1 MPVQR
6 KTQRGSALLLIV
18 IAALTLIGVVGLA
31 LDASHLGYMKAR
43 LQSTVDA
50 MALAAAKRLDETG
63 STSSACDA
71 ARTVLLAN
79 AQDFRELQMVLPS
92 SIVCPG
98 ATWFQ
103 IQYSASVTPFNA
115 GTTPASYVRIRIA
128 EVNTRP
134 SLARALGFF
143 GDLTVT
149 ASAIAGPSAPVERL
163 CSLLPIA
170 VCGDSAAPAPYF
182 GYEPGRLYALKG
194 KTNTSQGGAFKDYYF
209 LDPDRLVG
217 GQAYPDL
224 RRNFAGGFG
233 SCLVVGSP
241 DLVPLKTG
249 VNIGPVRQGVNTR
262 FDEYG
267 GAAGQVTPG
276 EFPPDVLIGE
286 PAPLLTVDVAGAL
299 RQGSTVITYGSQV
312 AGRNRK
318 DYLDHLAMGPSG
330 YDIAP
335 LPAPGRGALLRREV
349 AVPIAQCPPE
359 NQGSGKGVR
368 IRGAGCFFLIQKM
381 SSGGSES
388 DLIAE
393 FIPNCEAAGRP
404 GPNPGGGGPYVIQ
417 MFRDPTSKDS

>member
-18 IAALTLIGVVGLA
+18 IAAVTLIGVVGLA

-63 STSSACDA
+63 STASACEA
-71 ARTVLLAN
+71 ARTTLLAN
-79 AQDFRELQMVLPS
+79 AQDFRELQAALPTT
-92 SIVCPG
+92 IVCPG

-115 GTTPASYVRIRIA
+115 GTTPASYVRVRIA
-128 EVNTRP
+128 QINTRP

-143 GDLTVT
+143 GDLAVT
-149 ASAIAGPSAPVERL
+149 ASAIAGPSAPVQRL

-170 VCGDSAAPAPYF
+170 VCGDRAATGPNF
-182 GYEPGRLYALKG
+182 GYEPGRVYVLKG
-194 KTNTSQGGAFKDYYF
+194 KTKTTEGGTFKDYYF

-262 FDEYG
+262 FNDYG
-267 GAAGQVTPG
+267 GAGGQVTPG
-276 EFPPDVLIGE
+276 EFPPDVLIGG
-286 PAPLLTVDVAGAL
+286 PSPLLSVNSTGESV
-299 RQGSTVITYGSQV
+299 QGSTIITYGSQV
-312 AGRNRK
+312 TGRNRK
-318 DYLDHLAMGPSG
+318 DYLDRLAAGPTA
-330 YDIAP
+330 YDIQP
-335 LPAPGRGALLRREV
+335 LPAPGIGALLRREV

-359 NQGSGKGVR
+359 DQGSAQGVR
-368 IRGAGCFFLIQKM
+368 IRGAGCFFLLQKM
-381 SSGGSES
+381 GSGGSES
-388 DLIAE
+388 DLFAE

-404 GPNPGGGGPYVIQ
+404 GPDPGGGGPYIIQ
-417 MFRDPTSKDS
+417 MFRDPSSKDS

>member
-6 KTQRGSALLLIV
+6 KSQRGSALLLIV
-18 IAALTLIGVVGLA
+18 ISAVTLIGIVGLA

-63 STSSACDA
+63 STTSACEA
-71 ARTVLLAN
+71 ARTTLLEN
-79 AQDFRELQMVLPS
+79 AEGFREPQTALPTT
-92 SIVCPG
+92 IVCPG
-98 ATWFQ
+98 ASWFQ
-103 IQYSASVTPFNA
+103 IQYSKGVAPFNA
-115 GTTPASYVRIRIA
+115 GTTPANYVRVRIA
-128 EVNTRP
+128 QINTRP
-134 SLARALGFF
+134 SLARVLGFF
-143 GDLTVT
+143 GDLAVT
-149 ASAIAGPSAPVERL
+149 ASAIAGPSAPVEKL

-170 VCGDSAAPAPYF
+170 VCGESAAPAPNF
-182 GYEPGRLYALKG
+182 GYEPGRIYALKG
-194 KTNTSQGGAFKDYYF
+194 KTKTSEGGAFKDYYF

-262 FDEYG
+262 FNEYG
-267 GAAGQVTPG
+267 GAAGQVTAAG
-276 EFPPDVLIGE
+276 FPPDVLIGE
-286 PAPLLTVDVAGAL
+286 PSPLLGVDSAGAL
-299 RQGSTVITYGSQV
+299 SQGSTVITYGSQV
-312 AGRNRK
+312 VGRNRK
-318 DYLDHLAMGPSG
+318 DYLDRLAAGPAA

-335 LPAPGRGALLRREV
+335 LPAPGIGALLRREV
-349 AVPIAQCPPE
+349 AVPIAQCPPQD
-359 NQGSGKGVR
+359 QGTDKGVR
-368 IRGAGCFFLIQKM
+368 IRGAGCFFLLQKM
-381 SSGGSES
+381 GSGGSES

-417 MFRDPTSKDS
+417 LFRDPSSKDS